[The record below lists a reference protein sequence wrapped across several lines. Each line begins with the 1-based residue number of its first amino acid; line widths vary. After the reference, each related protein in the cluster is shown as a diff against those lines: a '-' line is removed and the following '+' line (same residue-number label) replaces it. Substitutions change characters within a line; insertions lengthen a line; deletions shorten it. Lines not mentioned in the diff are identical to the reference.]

1 MSIKILKRI
10 SCEDC
15 DEDTELKKVEIDE
28 IDWLILCSNCIRIR
42 ERAERNKEQEE
53 CRGDDL
59 RQQEKDRRLENE
71 KEKF

>member
-42 ERAERNKEQEE
+42 ERLERNKEQEE

-59 RQQEKDRRLENE
+59 RQKEKDRRLENE